1 MSARSFGY
9 VGATVD
15 TNLPNPSHSLAASLR
30 ELHQPWR
37 EVQQLRRSPV
47 WRGVGV
53 PRGEGQPVLLI
64 PGFLAGDP
72 SLTFMR
78 RWLRRNDYWTCTSQI
93 RFNVDCT
100 QTAVD
105 RLVRRVVRL
114 TEQHERPVA
123 IVGQSRGGMLAK
135 LVALRRPDLVS
146 GIVTLG
152 SPNVDPLAINRVV
165 ARQVELVATLGT
177 AGIPGLFRHDCL
189 GGDCAEETRL
199 QLERPW
205 PEQVAYCAVY
215 SKRDGVVDWRACL
228 DPDAERVEVDSTH
241 VGMSVHADVYAIVA
255 QRLGALARM
264 PQPAQWPPLPQAA
277 AGAADAAA
285 A

>member
-1 MSARSFGY
+1 MRARSFGY

-15 TNLPNPSHSLAASLR
+15 LNLTGPSHSLLTGLR
-30 ELHQPWR
+30 ELHQPWAEAR
-37 EVQQLRRSPV
+37 QLLAAPV

-72 SLTFMR
+72 SLTLMR

-105 RLVRRVVRL
+105 RLVRRVERIAAD
-114 TEQHERPVA
+114 HERPVA

-135 LVALRRPDLVS
+135 LVALRRPELVS

-152 SPNVDPLAINRVV
+152 SPNLDPFAVNRLV

-177 AGIPGLFRHDCL
+177 AGIPGFFRHDCL
-189 GGDCAEETRL
+189 GGDCAEEVR
-199 QLERPW
+199 QEM
-205 PEQVAYCAVY
+205 EQPFPHRVAYCSVY
-215 SKRDGVVDWRACL
+215 SQRDGVVDWRACL
-228 DPDAERVEVDSTH
+228 DPAADEQVEVDSTH

-255 QRLGALARM
+255 RRLGELARV
-264 PQPAQWPPLPQAA
+264 PQPAAWPPAPAVS
-277 AGAADAAA
+277 AAA
-285 A
+285 AAA